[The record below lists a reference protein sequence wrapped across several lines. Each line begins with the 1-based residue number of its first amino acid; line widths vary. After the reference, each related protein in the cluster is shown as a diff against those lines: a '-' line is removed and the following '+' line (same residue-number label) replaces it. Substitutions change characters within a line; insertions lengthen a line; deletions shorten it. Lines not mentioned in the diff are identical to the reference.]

1 MLWPPVER
9 LVCQIHFTALWRCE
23 HSWWPRLCGNHSICS
38 KGHVN
43 GASWATKLN
52 VRDEHQSS
60 WSVRS
65 VFINEKWCLSM
76 TIPKKSKILNL
87 YWWFGEKS
95 QIPLDQFIIWFV
107 DLGGKNHRLRRD
119 CLKAASFWCPRF
131 PYLLAAWSFPWL
143 VFFVEKMVQMVI
155 RLSEFIMYFIIFN
168 WGWIEL
174 EYVLFPD
181 HERSPWHLDFVFSLI
196 LSGFHLTN
204 TWLY

>member
-1 MLWPPVER
+1 MRCGP
-9 LVCQIHFTALWRCE
+9 LWRGWFAR
-23 HSWWPRLCGNHSICS
+23 SISQRCGAVSTVGGPDCVEIIPFVRKVMS
-38 KGHVN
+38 TG
-43 GASWATKLN
+43 LIEPPN

-76 TIPKKSKILNL
+76 TILKKSKILNL

-107 DLGGKNHRLRRD
+107 DLGGKNHRLRRE

-131 PYLLAAWSFPWL
+131 PYLLAAWSFPWPI
-143 VFFVEKMVQMVI
+143 FFVEKMVQMVI